1 MFRFFRRIL
10 GSVGS
15 AVGRAVS
22 AVTNM
27 VGLTSPSPSGRH
39 GGGVYKP
46 KAPTPRAAVGV
57 DASGNARDTAEMQ
70 QARDKK
76 AKAVALAG
84 GRSSTHLTGGL
95 GVAGSASVQRKTLLG
110 E

>member
-1 MFRFFRRIL
+1 MFKFFRRIL

-27 VGLTSPSPSGRH
+27 VGLTSPSPSS
-39 GGGVYKP
+39 GVYKP
-46 KAPTPRAAVGV
+46 KAPKPPTPRAAVGV
-57 DASGNARDTAEMQ
+57 DASGNARDTAEMR
-70 QARDKK
+70 QARAKK
-76 AKAVALAG
+76 LKAVALAG